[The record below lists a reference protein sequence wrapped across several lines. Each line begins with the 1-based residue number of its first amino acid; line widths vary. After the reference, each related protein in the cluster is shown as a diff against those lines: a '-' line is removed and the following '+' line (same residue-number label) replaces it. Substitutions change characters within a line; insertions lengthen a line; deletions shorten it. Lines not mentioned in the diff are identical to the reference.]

1 MPLINP
7 SMCRL
12 RLTCWLGVCTLQL
25 PHLLLHRVP
34 SPSHTSMCRPG
45 KSLSRRIP
53 ALLLR
58 FSQDIAHGMKY
69 LSVKG
74 YIHRDLAARNILLSS
89 DYTCKVSTYVYAEVD
104 NPPCHS
110 VIGAVIAFCFVRSH
124 VTLSCVQPCQ
134 FIMYCMQP
142 CHSVMY
148 AAMSLSHVCRH
159 VTQSCLPLYNCLDAL
174 VNFILYNLYIF
185 GRLQTLVS
193 PVM

>member
-1 MPLINP
+1 
-7 SMCRL
+7 MCRL

-25 PHLLLHRVP
+25 PHLLLHRAP

-89 DYTCKVSTYVYAEVD
+89 DYTCKVSTYIYAEVD

-110 VIGAVIAFCFVRSH
+110 VIGTCSRCILLCTQPRHSVMCTALSIHYVLYAAMSLCHVCSH
-124 VTLSCVQPCQ
+124 VTLS
-134 FIMYCMQP
+134 CMQP

-148 AAMSLSHVCRH
+148 AVMSAIIQLLGCFSELH
-159 VTQSCLPLYNCLDAL
+159 L
-174 VNFILYNLYIF
+174 V
-185 GRLQTLVS
+185 
-193 PVM
+193 

>member
-1 MPLINP
+1 
-7 SMCRL
+7 MCRL

-110 VIGAVIAFCFVRSH
+110 VIGAVIAFCCVCSH

-134 FIMYCMQP
+134 FIMSCMQP

-148 AAMSLSHVCRH
+148 AAMSLCHVCSH
-159 VTQSCLPLYNCLDAL
+159 VTQSCMQSCHSVMSA
-174 VNFILYNLYIF
+174 IIQTAWM
-185 GRLQTLVS
+185 LQ
-193 PVM
+193 